1 MYNAQETAK
10 RIKDILKSK
19 NIKQK
24 QMLLDCGI
32 GINSISEMAKGRSA
46 SSAIILK
53 IAEYLDVSVDYLL
66 GTTDIPD
73 RLGKNLRAV
82 ETAPQTMLPVYG
94 LVSAGRGLFADNEII
109 GYESADC
116 KYGNGEYIW
125 VEVSGD
131 SMSPD
136 IKDGDLVLLRR
147 QTSVENGDVGI
158 FLVDGENG
166 YIKKVHYS
174 ENYIMLESYNP
185 FYPPMEFRGADVQ
198 RVRVIGKVVR
208 LNRKY

>member
-1 MYNAQETAK
+1 MYNSNDVADRIRAVAK
-10 RIKDILKSK
+10 EKGIIVSK
-19 NIKQK
+19 
-24 QMLLDCGI
+24 MLSDCQLAKNTL
-32 GINSISEMAKGRSA
+32 INFKTSMPKADNLS
-46 SSAIILK
+46 K

-136 IKDGDLVLLRR
+136 ISVIRTLSSALKFILFSSSILLMSDLILSKLSAPKSSITYSI
-147 QTSVENGDVGI
+147 QT
-158 FLVDGENG
+158 
-166 YIKKVHYS
+166 Y
-174 ENYIMLESYNP
+174 
-185 FYPPMEFRGADVQ
+185 
-198 RVRVIGKVVR
+198 
-208 LNRKY
+208 

>member
-1 MYNAQETAK
+1 MDILDRVLK
-10 RIKDILKSK
+10 IIKDKKISQKSLCEYIG
-19 NIKQK
+19 IKQQAFTNWK
-24 QMLLDCGI
+24 SGHTESYKKYLPQ
-32 GINSISEMAKGRSA
+32 
-46 SSAIILK
+46 

-66 GTTDIPD
+66 GITDIPD

-82 ETAPQTMLPVYG
+82 EAAPQTMLPVYG
-94 LVSAGRGLFADNEII
+94 FVSAGRGLFADNEII

-136 IKDGDLVLLRR
+136 IKDGDLVLIKR
-147 QTSVENGDVGI
+147 QPSVDNGDVGI

>member
-1 MYNAQETAK
+1 MDEVLN
-10 RIKDILKSK
+10 RIIGLLKSK
-19 NIKQK
+19 NKNQNELC
-24 QMLLDCGI
+24 QYI
-32 GINSISEMAKGRSA
+32 GISAQVFTDWKGGRNSSYKKH
-46 SSAIILK
+46 LQK

-82 ETAPQTMLPVYG
+82 EAAPQTMLPVYG
-94 LVSAGRGLFADNEII
+94 FVSAGRGLFADNEII

-136 IKDGDLVLLRR
+136 IKDGDLVLIKR
-147 QTSVENGDVGI
+147 QTSVDNGDVGI

-185 FYPPMEFRGADVQ
+185 FYPPMEFRGSDVQ

>member
-1 MYNAQETAK
+1 MYNSNDVADRIRAVAK
-10 RIKDILKSK
+10 EKGIIVSK
-19 NIKQK
+19 
-24 QMLLDCGI
+24 MLSDCQLAKNTL
-32 GINSISEMAKGRSA
+32 INFKTSMPKADNLS
-46 SSAIILK
+46 K

-82 ETAPQTMLPVYG
+82 EAAPQTMLPVYG
-94 LVSAGRGLFADNEII
+94 FVSAGRGLFADNEII

-147 QTSVENGDVGI
+147 QTSVDNGDVGI

-174 ENYIMLESYNP
+174 ENYIMLESFNP